1 MSTIQ
6 DMARDHLW
14 LHFAQ
19 ISDAGPTIIE
29 RGEGCYVWDDAG
41 KKYLDALAGLFVTQ
55 IGHGRTELAN
65 AAGKQAEQL
74 GYYPIWGSAH
84 PPAAQLASRIAEL
97 APGDMDRVFFTSGGS
112 EAVES
117 AWKMARQYFLL
128 KGEPDRVKVVARHT
142 SYHGTT
148 LGALSITGIPKYKEP
163 FDPILVHQTTHVA
176 NTNELHCTMCHGSCN
191 LMCADEIEAAI
202 LREGPE
208 TVAAVFLEPVQNSG
222 GCFVA
227 PDGYFQRVR
236 EICDRHG
243 VLLVSDEVICAYGR
257 IGTWFGGQKF
267 DYVPDMITFAK
278 GITSGYLPLGGVI
291 TRPFLADAFR
301 ETGGSFLHGITF
313 GGHPVSCAVG
323 IANLDVMQGERIVEH
338 VAELQDYFR
347 AGLESLLD
355 IPICKE
361 IRGTGFFYAIELMRD
376 PDSMTK
382 FTEEEGQELV
392 VDNLKPRLLDVGLL
406 ARADNRGDPIM
417 QYSPPLIA
425 GTEEIDEIVEKSRTV
440 LTEACR
446 ELGY

>member
-1 MSTIQ
+1 MSIIQ

-19 ISDAGPTIIE
+19 ISDQGPTIIE
-29 RGEGCYVWDDAG
+29 RGDGCYVWDENG

-65 AAGKQAEQL
+65 AASKQAEQL
-74 GYYPIWGSAH
+74 GYFPIWGSAH
-84 PPAAQLASRIAEL
+84 PPAAQLAARIAEL

-128 KGEPDRVKVVARHT
+128 KGEPDRVKVVARDT

-148 LGALSITGIPKYKEP
+148 LGALSITGIPKYREP
-163 FDPILVHQTTHVA
+163 FDPMLVKQTTHVA
-176 NTNELHCTMCHGSCN
+176 NTNALHCTMCHGTCN

-202 LREGPE
+202 VREGPE
-208 TVAAVFLEPVQNSG
+208 TVAAVYLEPVQNSG
-222 GCFVA
+222 GCFV
-227 PDGYFQRVR
+227 PPEGYFQRVR

-243 VLLVSDEVICAYGR
+243 VLLVSDEVICAFGR

-267 DYVPDMITFAK
+267 DYLPDMITFAK

-323 IANLDVMQGERIVEH
+323 LANLDVMQGERIVEH
-338 VAELQDYFR
+338 VADLQDYFR
-347 AGLESLLD
+347 SGLESLLD

-361 IRGTGFFYAIELMRD
+361 VRGTGYFYAIELMRD

-382 FTEEEGQELV
+382 FTVEEGQKLV

-406 ARADNRGDPIM
+406 ARADNRGDPIL

-425 GTEEIDEIVEKSRTV
+425 GTTEIDAIVEMSRKV
-440 LTEACR
+440 LINTCEA
-446 ELGY
+446 LGY